1 MIYSSQNITII
12 EGTKTMR
19 NFHVQFSEKNL
30 TGNAGLTHLGRFT
43 QKLGLDKMLKQ
54 HISIQRAEHATYGVA
69 DAILMLAM
77 GVLAGAKH
85 ISHLAIL
92 RTDTV
97 LRSLFRWDDFPDA
110 TTFGRIFKL
119 FTPRHCKELSDVE
132 AMARSKVWS
141 KKFFGKITLDMDS
154 TVRGVYG
161 SQEGAAKGYNP
172 KKKGQKSYHPLL
184 CFVAENRECLHNWFR
199 SGDAYSANGCVEFI
213 KECFARIPKRVWKIV
228 VRADSA
234 FFDGNLLDYIEEKQ
248 SQYMIKVK
256 IKGLESLLEKQKWRK
271 LKNRPEFQSTEFIH
285 KCKGWERTRRFVAVR
300 EITLIESDDVMFP
313 LPKVEYSYFCYVTNM
328 NLTPWGAHK
337 YYGKRATS
345 ENWIEWCK
353 NQMASGSILTQEFW
367 ANSAIF
373 QSCIL
378 AYNLMVWMMWLN
390 NEDGFKEEPNTIRMY
405 LIHVPAKL
413 LHRGRQWILKLSK
426 SYPFQEQWRF
436 LEEAIGKLE
445 FA

>member
-1 MIYSSQNITII
+1 
-12 EGTKTMR
+12 MR
-19 NFHVQFSEKNL
+19 RFHVQFSEKNL
-30 TGNAGLTHLGRFT
+30 TGNAGLVHLGRFAE
-43 QKLGLDKMLKQ
+43 KLGLDKMLQQ
-54 HISIQRAEHATYGVA
+54 HISIQRGENATYSPA

-85 ISHLAIL
+85 ISHLVIL
-92 RTDTV
+92 RTDTAI
-97 LRSLFRWDDFPDA
+97 RSLFKWNDFPDG
-110 TTFGRIFKL
+110 TTFGRIFRL

-132 AMARSKVWS
+132 AMARRKVWS

-172 KKKGQKSYHPLL
+172 KKRGQKSYHPLL
-184 CFVAENRECLHNWFR
+184 CFIAETRECLHNWFR
-199 SGDAYSANGCVEFI
+199 SGDAYSANGSVEFI

-234 FFDGNLLDYIEEKQ
+234 FFNGDLMDYLEEKS

-256 IKGLESLLEKQKWRK
+256 MRGLVSLLENQKWRK
-271 LKNRPEFQSTEFIH
+271 IKSRPEFESTEFQY
-285 KCKGWERTRRFVAVR
+285 KCSGWQRSRRFVAVR
-300 EITLIESDDVMFP
+300 EIIMTESDDCLFP
-313 LPKVEYSYFCYVTNM
+313 EPKIEYDYFCYVTNM
-328 NLTPWGAHK
+328 NLSPLASHK

-353 NQMASGSILTQEFW
+353 TQMASGSILTQDFW

-378 AYNLMVWMMWLN
+378 SYNLMVWMMWLN
-390 NEDGFKEEPNTIRMY
+390 NEEGFKEEPNTIRMY

-413 LHRGRQWILKLSK
+413 LHRSRQWILKLSE
-426 SYPFQEQWRF
+426 SYPFQEQWIYM
-436 LEEAIGKLE
+436 EEAIMKLE